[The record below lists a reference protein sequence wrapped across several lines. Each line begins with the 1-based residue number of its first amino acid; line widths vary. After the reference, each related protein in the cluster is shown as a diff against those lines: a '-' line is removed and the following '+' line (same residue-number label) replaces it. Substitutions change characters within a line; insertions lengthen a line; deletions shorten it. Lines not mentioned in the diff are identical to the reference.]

1 MDGDAALMRKSM
13 PAALHERRHFWLGAT
28 LVIIPLVAVLWLTMN
43 RTDRSSA
50 AGDIDR
56 VAMVETKRASMRPRE
71 PAQTPP
77 ASSEGEPSDRQK
89 GITLASAHSDT
100 HSEFEPGD
108 PSHDM
113 SPERMRAYRQNHFI
127 GQIDGAILVKDYEG
141 IRRLNA
147 EYRAA
152 YPDDDEPTR
161 QAYDMIADC
170 LEHKTPEPVARA
182 RKFWETKRSSRAR
195 RDLRKICLE

>member
-1 MDGDAALMRKSM
+1 M
-13 PAALHERRHFWLGAT
+13 
-28 LVIIPLVAVLWLTMN
+28 VVVPLVAVLWLVLN
-43 RTDRSSA
+43 RSSGSSA
-50 AGDIDR
+50 MGDANREAVVD
-56 VAMVETKRASMRPRE
+56 TKRATAP
-71 PAQTPP
+71 PPTPP
-77 ASSEGEPSDRQK
+77 NTQPAKPEPKPSGHHED
-89 GITLASAHSDT
+89 TALASAHAHS
-100 HSEFEPGD
+100 HSEFKPGD

-113 SPERMRAYRQNHFI
+113 SPERMRAYRQNYFI

-147 EYRAA
+147 EYRAE

-170 LEHKTPEPVARA
+170 LEDKSPELVARA